1 MMVLIDNFIF
11 LFTKSAPYL
20 LFNSMGWLLIGLSF
34 AALIQPF
41 VPPILM
47 SENSNGIFAM
57 LVVVVISIPMYIGAT
72 ASTQV
77 ATSLMLSGISP
88 AAALVFMLTGPA
100 TNIATL

>member
-1 MMVLIDNFIF
+1 
-11 LFTKSAPYL
+11 
-20 LFNSMGWLLIGLSF
+20 
-34 AALIQPF
+34 
-41 VPPILM
+41 
-47 SENSNGIFAM
+47 